1 MFKKDYKLVPKS
13 AKWKP
18 IAIESNDGFNDN
30 DFDGLIAIEE
40 LDDYEDYRVV
50 DNDSNKRKT
59 NSDNY
64 INDKTEKLR
73 KKRNK
78 KLKSNQKIIKN
89 ELKKS
94 DINESNECVIDSKQ
108 MHLWDSLSIPECVM
122 KALTELKFF
131 KPTPIQSLAITH
143 AIRDQMD
150 IIGAAETGSGK
161 TLAFGIPLIHF
172 IINDKLMDSSCKR
185 LRALV
190 LTPTRE
196 LAIQVKKHI
205 EAIAKY
211 SGVSVGVIVGGM
223 SVQKQERVLNKVR
236 PDIIVA
242 TPGRLWELI
251 EDNSS
256 EHLELS
262 AITQIKYLVIDEAD
276 RMTEKGHFDEL
287 RKLSNLLK
295 RYETQRQ
302 VFVFSATLT
311 LTHSPPKRLN
321 LFKPNKKNKKN
332 KINETQK
339 MNTIIEMLSM
349 RSNRTKVID
358 LTREGIGTPNEQLL
372 TETKMN
378 CLSHEK
384 DLYLYYFISLFPGRT
399 LIFCNSKD
407 CLRRLVNVMK
417 LLQLNPLPLH
427 AAMPQKRRLTNLEKF
442 ESNANSLLIASDVAA
457 RGLDIANIDH
467 VVHYQIPRTAEI
479 YIHRSGRTARAF
491 NKGLSLMLCEPK
503 EEANYYKQLCKTLNK
518 GNDLQTFPVDQNI
531 LKSLK
536 QRIDLAQKC
545 DQLDHK
551 IRKEKSRINW
561 FRNTAKQCDIY
572 TDEDSSDLDDSVD
585 KNSET
590 RKLNIMKKQ
599 LNALLKKPF
608 SQTKSLYAHLLKNGS
623 TNWTQLKGN
632 NISIYLQIILNKLQP
647 LSLIRIFYFL
657 LLFLCFK
664 YYSFLDCY

>member
-18 IAIESNDGFNDN
+18 IAIQSNDGFEDN
-30 DFDGLIAIEE
+30 DFDGLVAIEE
-40 LDDYEDYRVV
+40 LDDYEDYRLV
-50 DNDSNKRKT
+50 DNKRKS
-59 NSDNY
+59 NCDNY
-64 INDKTEKLR
+64 IDEKTDKIS

-78 KLKSNQKIIKN
+78 KLKSNRKVIKN
-89 ELKKS
+89 ESKNEPK
-94 DINESNECVIDSKQ
+94 NESKDEWNECVIDSKE
-108 MHLWDSLSIPECVM
+108 MDLWRSLPIPECVM

-161 TLAFGIPLIHF
+161 TLAFAIPLIHF
-172 IINDKLMDSSCKR
+172 IINDKLMDSSCKQ

-295 RYETQRQ
+295 RYESQPK

-321 LFKPNKKNKKN
+321 LFKPNKKNKKI
-332 KINETQK
+332 KKNETQK
-339 MNTIIEMLSM
+339 MNTIIEMFSM
-349 RSNRTKVID
+349 RSDRTKVID

-407 CLRRLVNVMK
+407 CLRRLVNVLK
-417 LLQLNPLPLH
+417 LLQLNPLALH

-442 ESNANSLLIASDVAA
+442 ESNPNSLLIASDVAA

-503 EEANYYKQLCKTLNK
+503 EEANYYKQLCNTLNK
-518 GNDLQTFPVDQNI
+518 GNDLQTFPVDHNI

-551 IRKEKSRINW
+551 IRKENSRISW

-572 TDEDSSDLDDSVD
+572 TDEDSDDLDDSVD

-590 RKLNIMKKQ
+590 RKLKMMKKQ

-623 TNWTQLKGN
+623 TNWTQLKGK
-632 NISIYLQIILNKLQP
+632 NISIYLQIILNKLQS
-647 LSLIRIFYFL
+647 LSLIRIFFFFHFYSYV
-657 LLFLCFK
+657 LLFV
-664 YYSFLDCY
+664 S